1 MLSLTDRIKGALLG
15 SAIGAELSFAALVR
29 PEMINIDKP
38 EDIFHLTL
46 SPADDYHEE
55 LGRVGA
61 RRLTPFISLGVRSYL
76 AQNGR
81 VVPEDFAAQLRDDV
95 DISGP
100 VFGWDGIHTVQ
111 ELLREGMLPRI
122 SGMGAA
128 PCGLIAAAMP
138 AVGIYHFAD
147 AEYAYLDG
155 VELAS
160 VAQGRMGA
168 DWAALCA
175 AAIAA
180 AFINGQTAETLVESI
195 LKLAHNNCRELFYK
209 INRTTLIANGITD
222 DNAFAD
228 WWYNQAGRG
237 GTNHEMSWVAPNPM
251 SFVLPLLT
259 RYANDAEKFMALLFA
274 PPFADGFDSM
284 SGRRAVPAIIGGAI
298 IGAMGGSEAF
308 PEKWRSW
315 GEPIAQ
321 SWYPLQQVVEKRL
334 ATEREIIVISE
345 QAAEPRQ
352 NKLSLLHDKIYGN
365 ILAGAIGNAMGSPV
379 EGKMY
384 WEIDEIYPD
393 GIHTVLEPKRLESE
407 DDNQM
412 AMLLTETYLDRDGLP
427 VMARH
432 FGHSWREKLNRDHFF
447 PLCMGHAYDLICQG
461 WDPRITGH
469 WSVVTGSTVMCL
481 EPIGIYHCADPE
493 YAAIDA
499 TAVAYMYQRGLDN
512 IAATML
518 AATTSEALK
527 SDADVSSI
535 LQAALNAAPKGA
547 LKTFDR
553 RPFSSAYEY
562 IARCLDIAD
571 KYDDVLAVRKELYDE
586 CLCYHMIDPLE
597 LWGFA
602 LAIFKVANGDVRQSA
617 IGGTNIGRDSD
628 TIAGRAAMLAGT
640 LRGAGNVPAE
650 WVAMFREESLQ
661 KISRNAARFCELIN
675 NKKLPRLRLR
685 QEGNGGE

>member
-1 MLSLTDRIKGALLG
+1 MLTLTDRIQGALLG
-15 SAIGAELSFAALVR
+15 SAIGAELGFAALVK
-29 PEMINIDKP
+29 PQMVAVDKP
-38 EDIFHLTL
+38 EDIFHLAL
-46 SPADDYHEE
+46 SPAGDYHEE
-55 LGRVGA
+55 VGRVNA
-61 RRLTPFISLGVRSYL
+61 RRLNPFISLGVRSYL
-76 AQNGR
+76 ARNGR
-81 VVPEDFAAQLRDDV
+81 VVPEDFASQLRDDI
-95 DISGP
+95 DIAGP

-111 ELLREGMLPRI
+111 ELLREGMSPRI
-122 SGMGAA
+122 SGMATA
-128 PCGLIAAAMP
+128 PGGLITAAMP

-160 VAQGRMGA
+160 VAQARMGA
-168 DWAALCA
+168 DWAGLSA
-175 AAIAA
+175 ATIAA
-180 AFINGQTAETLVESI
+180 AFINGQSAETLVESI
-195 LKLAHNNCRELFYK
+195 LKLAHSNCRELFYQ
-209 INRTTLIANGITD
+209 INRTTLTANGLTD
-222 DNAFAD
+222 DNNFAD

-237 GTNHEMSWVAPNPM
+237 GTSHEMSWVAPNPM
-251 SFVLPLLT
+251 SFVLPLLA
-259 RYANDAEKFMALLFA
+259 RYANDAEKFMALLLA
-274 PPFADGFDSM
+274 PPFADWYDAAA
-284 SGRRAVPAIIGGAI
+284 GRRAVPAIIGGAI
-298 IGAMGGSEAF
+298 IGAMGGCNAF
-308 PEKWRSW
+308 PPEWRAW
-315 GEPIAQ
+315 AEPIAQ
-321 SWYPLQQVVEKRL
+321 AWYPLQQVVEKRL
-334 ATEREIIVISE
+334 AKEREIIVISE
-345 QAAEPRQ
+345 EAAAPRAD
-352 NKLSLLHDKIYGN
+352 KLSVLHDKIYGN

-379 EGKMY
+379 EGQFY
-384 WEIDEIYPD
+384 WEIDAKYPA
-393 GIHTVLEPKRLESE
+393 GIQTVLEPKRLESE

-412 AMLLTETYLDRDGLP
+412 AMLLTETYLRRDGLP

-432 FGHSWREKLNRDHFF
+432 FGHSWHESLNRDHFYS
-447 PLCMGHAYDLICQG
+447 LCMGHTYDLICLG

-481 EPIGIYHCADPE
+481 EPVGIYHCADPE

-518 AATTSEALK
+518 AATTAEALK

-535 LQAALNAAPKGA
+535 LQAALNAAPKSP
-547 LKTFDR
+547 LKTFDQ

-602 LAIFKVANGDVRQSA
+602 LAIFKVANGDVRLSA

-640 LRGAGNVPAE
+640 LRGAENVPAE
-650 WVAMFREESLQ
+650 WVAMFRKESLQ
-661 KISRNAARFCELIN
+661 KISRNAALFCKLIES
-675 NKKLPRLRLR
+675 KKLPRLRLR
-685 QEGNGGE
+685 QDGCSPN